1 MSGRRRRALWGFQ
14 HEVGTMEQ
22 RTSAHAS
29 SPNPGLGRGG
39 ASHGASRRP
48 FAPPEGVQFCARRPE
63 HAAGLF
69 ALFNER
75 QFIEQAS
82 TRGPLANEHEVNLWL
97 DGIIA
102 SQKFEVVAISSAKLV
117 GFGGL
122 YVHGDLHDHCGSL
135 MLGVCGEAQGRRVG
149 STLMAILLATA
160 KLRAN
165 LRKVQ
170 LTVFTDNAPAIRL
183 YRSFG
188 FEFEGLHR
196 CFSRRGD
203 GYVDAYSMAV
213 IFEDGPRRA
222 GAAASQ
228 GAAAT

>member
-1 MSGRRRRALWGFQ
+1 MANQ
-14 HEVGTMEQ
+14 HEVN
-22 RTSAHAS
+22 R
-29 SPNPGLGRGG
+29 
-39 ASHGASRRP
+39 
-48 FAPPEGVQFCARRPE
+48 
-63 HAAGLF
+63 
-69 ALFNER
+69 
-75 QFIEQAS
+75 
-82 TRGPLANEHEVNLWL
+82 WL

-102 SQKFEVVAISSAKLV
+102 TRKFEIVAMSSAKLV

-135 MLGVCGEAQGRRVG
+135 MLGVCGSAQGRGVG
-149 STLMAILLATA
+149 STLVAILLATA

-188 FEFEGLHR
+188 FAFEGLHR

-213 IFEDGPRRA
+213 TRRQ
-222 GAAASQ
+222 SQ
-228 GAAAT
+228 HGILFLQ

>member
-1 MSGRRRRALWGFQ
+1 MEPGTSEGALG
-14 HEVGTMEQ
+14 
-22 RTSAHAS
+22 ANAA
-29 SPNPGLGRGG
+29 LGRSG
-39 ASHGASRRP
+39 AFQGASRRR
-48 FAPPEGVQFCARRPE
+48 FAPPEGVQFCARQSE

-69 ALFNER
+69 ALFNEP
-75 QFIEQAS
+75 QFIEGAS
-82 TRGPLANEHEVNLWL
+82 TRAPLANEHEVNRWL

-102 SQKFEVVAISSAKLV
+102 TQKFEIVAMSSAKLV

-135 MLGVCGEAQGRRVG
+135 MLGVCGSAQGRGVG
-149 STLMAILLATA
+149 STLVAILLATA

-188 FEFEGLHR
+188 FAFEGLHR

-203 GYVDAYSMAV
+203 GFVDAYSMAI
-213 IFEDGPRRA
+213 IFGN
-222 GAAASQ
+222 
-228 GAAAT
+228 

>member
-1 MSGRRRRALWGFQ
+1 M
-14 HEVGTMEQ
+14 MEP
-22 RTSAHAS
+22 RTSQGAAGV
-29 SPNPGLGRGG
+29 NPALGRSS
-39 ASHGASRRP
+39 AFQGASRRH
-48 FAPPEGVQFCARRPE
+48 FAPPEGVQFCGRRPE

-75 QFIEQAS
+75 QFIERAS
-82 TRGPLANEHEVNLWL
+82 TRAPLADEHEVNRWL

-102 SQKFEVVAISSAKLV
+102 TQKFEIVALSGAKLV

-122 YVHGDLHDHCGSL
+122 YGHGDLHDHCGSL
-135 MLGVCGEAQGRRVG
+135 MLGVCESALGRGVG
-149 STLMAILLATA
+149 SMLLAILLATA

-213 IFEDGPRRA
+213 IFGD
-222 GAAASQ
+222 
-228 GAAAT
+228 